1 MASPRVVVV
10 EAAACVFIAAFAI
23 YQDVLARGFSICWR
37 RDTSAHDYATGR
49 GRVKAVTSTRR
60 EGGGARQRAVT
71 SCSTERARDLDSPRP
86 LGLGD
91 PTCRRKSGA
100 PAIVAVGTG
109 RELPVSI
116 LRGRRQ
122 RQRQHNDLLD
132 RIYDACLHSPDQQTV
147 SPQSCDSRGKK
158 WAIRSARK
166 GRENFREGCR
176 R

>member
-23 YQDVLARGFSICWR
+23 YQDVLARSVSICWR
-37 RDTSAHDYATGR
+37 RDTSAHDYATSS
-49 GRVKAVTSTRR
+49 GRVKAVTWARR
-60 EGGGARQRAVT
+60 ERWGARQPAVT
-71 SCSTERARDLDSPRP
+71 GCRTERARNLDLPRP

-116 LRGRRQ
+116 LRGRRRQ

-132 RIYDACLHSPDQQTV
+132 RIYDACSHSPGQQTV
-147 SPQSCDSRGKK
+147 SPQSCDSSKK
-158 WAIRSARK
+158 KLAK
-166 GRENFREGCR
+166 
-176 R
+176 